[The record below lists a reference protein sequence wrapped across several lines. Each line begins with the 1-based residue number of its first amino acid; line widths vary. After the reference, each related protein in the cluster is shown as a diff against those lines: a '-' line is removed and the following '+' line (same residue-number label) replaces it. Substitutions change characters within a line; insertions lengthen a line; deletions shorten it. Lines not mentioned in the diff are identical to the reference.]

1 MGIFGPFKCAY
12 CGRTFKGLSWD
23 IKNGK
28 VVCGKCYDELSK
40 LKPYNEWH
48 KMTITQ
54 IKEFTEEK
62 ARLVAQKECSYC
74 GKPFDASDICKLVLK
89 DKSQICSSC
98 VEKLRMGFR
107 VFCTEE
113 KQSDTGQ
120 FVPAFDDPITE
131 LTLSDLPSAMEFAEA
146 EHKARL
152 EKYGD
157 CKSVFIV
164 DDVIRIKDR
173 NDIQQHIIWG
183 RQVLGS
189 TGRGDVLCIKRREMP
204 YYISVSDL
212 KLPKYNEKA
221 ERLLEGHDG
230 GLEVPEDVSFI
241 YPGDILIIEK
251 DRWS

>member
-1 MGIFGPFKCAY
+1 MGLFGPFKCAY
-12 CGRTFKGLSWD
+12 CGNTFRGLSFN

-28 VVCGKCYDELSK
+28 VVCGKCYDELCK
-40 LKPYNEWH
+40 YLPYDEWR
-48 KMTITQ
+48 KMGITQ
-54 IKEFTEEK
+54 IRELTEEK
-62 ARLVAQKECSYC
+62 ARLAAQKQCSYC
-74 GKPFDASDICKLVLK
+74 GKPFDAGDIYKLVLK
-89 DKSQICSSC
+89 DKSQICYSC
-98 VEKLRMGFR
+98 VEKLRVGFR

-113 KQSDTGQ
+113 KQSGTGE
-120 FVPAFDDPITE
+120 FVPAFDDPVKE
-131 LTLSDLPSAMEFAEA
+131 LTLGDLPSAMEFAEA
-146 EHKARL
+146 ERRSRR

-157 CKSVFIV
+157 FKSVFIV

-189 TGRGDVLCIKRREMP
+189 TARGDVLCVKRREMP

-212 KLPKYNEKA
+212 KLPKYNDKA

-230 GLEVPEDVSFI
+230 GLEAAEDVSFI
-241 YPGDILIIEK
+241 YPGDILTIEK